1 MIVPLLM
8 ADLADA
14 PEVAHLRWP
23 LGIVAVLGLATVEVA
38 LVCVWRLLTMA
49 RRDTVFSHAAFRWVD
64 VIIGSAVAAWLL
76 AIVLA
81 FVLAPGEAV
90 APGVVLIVVVAG
102 VAAAGVAL
110 LVLVLRALLKQAVT
124 LRAELAEVI

>member
-1 MIVPLLM
+1 
-8 ADLADA
+8 
-14 PEVAHLRWP
+14 
-23 LGIVAVLGLATVEVA
+23 
-38 LVCVWRLLTMA
+38 
-49 RRDTVFSHAAFRWVD
+49 
-64 VIIGSAVAAWLL
+64 
-76 AIVLA
+76 VLA